1 MTPPSYRPFDMAD
14 TPDFIRLIDEAFGYG
29 FLFPDPDILQA
40 FYMDSLAGL
49 ISASTFSE
57 VALLDERVSGIAFC
71 SAGFAPHEFKGF
83 EPRMHELMSAERF
96 RWLSHSREPR
106 AAERKGEIDRTV
118 SRVVSRLD
126 RCDGDIL
133 FLVVSKEAKGL
144 GIGRRLLEDMLDHM
158 RAWCTSRVVVLT
170 DDLCDF
176 GFYDRMGFT
185 CEASGTSTFDN
196 GRTLTTYAYT
206 MDLETDGRQS
216 PLHTRPLRKT
226 HHRRVGS
233 VDRDRL

>member
-1 MTPPSYRPFDMAD
+1 M
-14 TPDFIRLIDEAFGYG
+14 
-29 FLFPDPDILQA
+29 
-40 FYMDSLAGL
+40 
-49 ISASTFSE
+49 
-57 VALLDERVSGIAFC
+57 
-71 SAGFAPHEFKGF
+71 
-83 EPRMHELMSAERF
+83 
-96 RWLSHSREPR
+96 
-106 AAERKGEIDRTV
+106 
-118 SRVVSRLD
+118 D

-133 FLVVSKEAKGL
+133 FLVVSNEAKGL

-176 GFYDRMGFT
+176 GFYDKMGFT

-216 PLHTRPLRKT
+216 PLHTRPLRKM
-226 HHRRVGS
+226 HHRRAGS

>member
-57 VALLDERVSGIAFC
+57 VALLDEKVSGIAFC

-83 EPRMHELMSAERF
+83 EPRMHELM
-96 RWLSHSREPR
+96 

-126 RCDGDIL
+126 GCDGDIL

-206 MDLETDGRQS
+206 MDLETDGRLS
-216 PLHTRPLRKT
+216 LLHTRPLRKT
-226 HHRRVGS
+226 HHRRAGS

>member
-57 VALLDERVSGIAFC
+57 VALLDEKVSGIAFC

-83 EPRMHELMSAERF
+83 EPRMHELM
-96 RWLSHSREPR
+96 

-126 RCDGDIL
+126 GCDGDIL

-226 HHRRVGS
+226 HHRRAGS

>member
-1 MTPPSYRPFDMAD
+1 M
-14 TPDFIRLIDEAFGYG
+14 
-29 FLFPDPDILQA
+29 
-40 FYMDSLAGL
+40 
-49 ISASTFSE
+49 
-57 VALLDERVSGIAFC
+57 
-71 SAGFAPHEFKGF
+71 
-83 EPRMHELMSAERF
+83 
-96 RWLSHSREPR
+96 
-106 AAERKGEIDRTV
+106 

-216 PLHTRPLRKT
+216 PLHTRPLRKM
-226 HHRRVGS
+226 HHRRAGS
-233 VDRDRL
+233 VDQDRL

>member
-57 VALLDERVSGIAFC
+57 VALLDERISGIAFC

-83 EPRMHELMSAERF
+83 EPRMHELMAAERF

-126 RCDGDIL
+126 GCDGDIL

-158 RAWCTSRVVVLT
+158 RSWRTSRVLVLT
-170 DDLCDF
+170 DDLCDR
-176 GFYDRMGFT
+176 GFYEHMGFS
-185 CEASGTSTFDN
+185 CASSDTSRFDN
-196 GRTLTTYAYT
+196 GASLTSYAYVL
-206 MDLETDGRQS
+206 DL
-216 PLHTRPLRKT
+216 RPAD
-226 HHRRVGS
+226 RV
-233 VDRDRL
+233 LF